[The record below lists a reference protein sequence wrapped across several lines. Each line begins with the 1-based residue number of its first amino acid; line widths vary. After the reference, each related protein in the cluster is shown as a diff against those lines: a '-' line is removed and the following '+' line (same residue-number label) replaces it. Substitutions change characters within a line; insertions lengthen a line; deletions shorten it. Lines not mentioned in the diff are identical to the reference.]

1 MVHFQE
7 TLISWYL
14 INKRDLPWRDTRDPY
29 KIWLSEIILQQ
40 TRVVQGTSYYLKF
53 INEFPSV
60 KDLSESTEQK
70 VLSLW
75 QGLGYYSRAR
85 NLHATSKDII
95 NNHQGIFPDNYID
108 LLKLKGVGPYTAAAI
123 SSFSFNEAK
132 AVVDGNVFRVLSRIY
147 DISTPINSS
156 QGVKTFQELAQSVL
170 NKSDPATHNQ
180 AIMEFGALVCTPKA
194 PKCNKCPM
202 TLECSSFKNDTTK
215 KRPVK
220 IRKGIVRS
228 RFFIYK
234 VFYNSTEKLLFL
246 KKRKAKDI
254 WQNLYDFEHQE
265 FTTKE
270 LFDEQVQAFPS
281 EKHTVSL
288 SHKLTHQHI
297 MAFFVLCPTIKK
309 KTHNELVPVKISEL
323 KTYPIPTLIKKYLE
337 QEPEIPNSV

>member
-7 TLISWYL
+7 TLVAWYL
-14 INKRDLPWRDTRDPY
+14 ANKRDLPWRETKDPY
-29 KIWLSEIILQQ
+29 RIWLSEIILQQ
-40 TRVVQGTSYYLKF
+40 TRVSQGKPYYLKF
-53 INEFPSV
+53 IHEFPEV
-60 KDLSESTEQK
+60 KDLAEATEQK

-85 NLHATSKDII
+85 NLHAASKEIIKKRQGVFPTSY
-95 NNHQGIFPDNYID
+95 ND
-108 LLKLKGVGPYTAAAI
+108 LLNMKGVGPYTAAAI
-123 SSFSFNEAK
+123 ASFAFNEAK

-156 QGVKTFQELAQSVL
+156 KGAKDFQELAQTVL
-170 NKSDPATHNQ
+170 NKTDPATHNQ

-194 PKCNKCPM
+194 PKCNGCPM
-202 TLECSSFKNDTTK
+202 MLECAAFQNKTIQT
-215 KRPVK
+215 RPVK
-220 IRKGIVRS
+220 IKKGTVRL

-234 VFYNSTEKLLFL
+234 VFYNEAEKVLFL

-265 FTTKE
+265 FTKKE
-270 LFDEQVQAFPS
+270 LFNEQVQAFQN
-281 EKHTVSL
+281 EKHTVTL

-297 MAFFVLCPTIKK
+297 TAFFVLCPTIKK
-309 KTHNELVPVKISEL
+309 KIHKDLVPVKIREL